1 MEDNIIPKLLTIDVF
16 HQSRP
21 KGLDM
26 LRHVSYLSWCEFI
39 HTSVLHDCKRPEQY
53 ENLVMILSISVI
65 RR

>member
-21 KGLDM
+21 VRLDM